1 MRQGVLSPATL
12 PCAVLNCS
20 AHGYI
25 ICSSSSDRMLNVKYE
40 LIKLLWCCILQLFSI
55 GRGRKIFAKIL
66 FWFLLFLTPRCCDSL
81 SGDVFLLF
89 FCYCNKI
96 PETTNLKRKSRVL
109 WLTFWRFQSIVIPVP
124 LNQWWRAAHHGGENC
139 TFHFGQE
146 AEREGGRSWG
156 PTITSTSLCQCPS
169 FLPLGSASTT
179 SQ

>member
-1 MRQGVLSPATL
+1 
-12 PCAVLNCS
+12 
-20 AHGYI
+20 
-25 ICSSSSDRMLNVKYE
+25 
-40 LIKLLWCCILQLFSI
+40 LQLFSI

-124 LNQWWRAAHHGGENC
+124 LNQW
-139 TFHFGQE
+139 
-146 AEREGGRSWG
+146 
-156 PTITSTSLCQCPS
+156 
-169 FLPLGSASTT
+169 
-179 SQ
+179 